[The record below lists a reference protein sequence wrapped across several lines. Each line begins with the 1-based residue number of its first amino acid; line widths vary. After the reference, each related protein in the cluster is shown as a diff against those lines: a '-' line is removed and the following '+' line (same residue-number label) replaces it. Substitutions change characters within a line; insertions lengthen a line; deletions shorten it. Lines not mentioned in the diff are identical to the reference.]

1 MANSAHRFDS
11 RQSMNDPQFEI
22 FHYRDQKME
31 TVGVHHHDYYEV
43 YYLLGGS
50 VNFQVEGKL
59 FHLQRGDLLF
69 INPQELHQAQVDKD
83 TVYERYV
90 LWMSRNYL
98 EHLGGEQ
105 IDLTGCFDQTAPGH
119 TNLLRPDKMHRA
131 VLQDLLEKINTEFYG
146 GEADCR
152 LYAQGLL
159 TQFMV
164 EVNRLTRSGEAGH
177 KKAEEPDVISQVL
190 SYIGSHYQENLT
202 LAGLADEFYISKY
215 YLAHEFSRRVGTS
228 VYRYVTFRRLM
239 QAKEL
244 ITSGMTPGA
253 VYRHCGFGDYA
264 NFYRAF
270 KAEYGISPREYA
282 DQAARAQAE
291 PPAAG

>member
-1 MANSAHRFDS
+1 MAARAHRFDS
-11 RQSMNDPQFEI
+11 RQSMNDAQFEI

-50 VNFQVEGKL
+50 VNFQVEGK
-59 FHLQRGDLLF
+59 FFQLQRGDLLF
-69 INPQELHQAQVDKD
+69 INPQELHQAQVAQDSD
-83 TVYERYV
+83 YDRYE
-90 LWMSRNYL
+90 LWMSRSYL

-105 IDLTGCFDQTAPGH
+105 VDLTECFDQALPGH
-119 TNLLRPDKMHRA
+119 TNLVRPDKLHRA
-131 VLQDLLEKINTEFYG
+131 ILQDLLEKINREFYG
-146 GEADCR
+146 ETPDSR

-164 EVNRLTRSGEAGH
+164 EVNRLTNSSVAGH
-177 KKAEEPDVISQVL
+177 KKTEEPDLISRVL

-202 LAGLADEFYISKY
+202 LASLADEFYISKY

-253 VYRHCGFGDYA
+253 VYRHCGFGDYT